1 MNHDETAS
9 QSDSAPTQESE
20 PGETD
25 GPTAFVSGLRNPP
38 AAVRG
43 VGMATLLLETLVL
56 LLALQPMRQLSYVST
71 PVALSVVGGLAVFSL
86 VNAMLLR
93 YNWGWRLGLVFQAA
107 IVVAG
112 FVHLAL
118 LVLGVIFLLIW
129 LYVLRVRRTVL
140 GKNCMEKSA
149 DAVSRGRSGA

>member
-9 QSDSAPTQESE
+9 HPDTAPPQEPEPDENDS
-20 PGETD
+20 
-25 GPTAFVSGLRNPP
+25 PTAFVSGLRNPP

-71 PVALSVVGGLAVFSL
+71 PIALSVVGGLAVFSL

-93 YNWGWRLGLVFQAA
+93 FNWGWRLGLVFQ
-107 IVVAG
+107 
-112 FVHLAL
+112 
-118 LVLGVIFLLIW
+118 
-129 LYVLRVRRTVL
+129 
-140 GKNCMEKSA
+140 
-149 DAVSRGRSGA
+149 